1 MGVTMII
8 SFWTT
13 RELLFILGVK
23 DFGLANVI
31 GGVAGMFSF
40 VASTMQATMSR
51 FFSYEIGKNS
61 SAGLRAVFG
70 SGVYLYSFLFLF
82 VLILAETAGLYFFNE
97 HVALAAENKAQ
108 YFLFYHASVGV
119 MAFGLLTSPFSSLL
133 ISHENIRAYSILA
146 ILESAL
152 KLFSVYFLG
161 FFESQYLVL
170 YGIFCLFVAV
180 FLFFVNFVFC
190 YKKYSESRPSYCFD
204 KVKLKS
210 MLSFA
215 AWNLWGA
222 LTGLFSNVFVN
233 VLLNNYFGPVVN
245 AARAVAMQGSSGISS
260 FVTNFMTAARPLII
274 KYYAE
279 GKYDSVSA
287 LTMRVSKYSYFLL
300 YVIAFP
306 VLFEIDFLL
315 AFWLKTVPDNAGF
328 FLQLIIA
335 QRLLEIMT
343 YSIVTLSHAV
353 GKVAL
358 YQTVV
363 GVTQW
368 LILPIS
374 WVLFEN
380 GFRPESTFF
389 VNILLTAFLFVVQVF
404 LINRLIPEFKISDF
418 FWIAVVPT
426 VKVTVFTLA
435 AGFLLK
441 YSVFATLAG
450 ELFFIFI
457 LVLLVIGC
465 VYALG
470 LDGNER
476 EQMFRFL
483 EKKIRK

>member
-1 MGVTMII
+1 
-8 SFWTT
+8 
-13 RELLFILGVK
+13 
-23 DFGLANVI
+23 
-31 GGVAGMFSF
+31 
-40 VASTMQATMSR
+40 
-51 FFSYEIGKNS
+51 
-61 SAGLRAVFG
+61 
-70 SGVYLYSFLFLF
+70 
-82 VLILAETAGLYFFNE
+82 
-97 HVALAAENKAQ
+97 
-108 YFLFYHASVGV
+108 
-119 MAFGLLTSPFSSLL
+119 
-133 ISHENIRAYSILA
+133 
-146 ILESAL
+146 
-152 KLFSVYFLG
+152 
-161 FFESQYLVL
+161 
-170 YGIFCLFVAV
+170 
-180 FLFFVNFVFC
+180 
-190 YKKYSESRPSYCFD
+190 
-204 KVKLKS
+204 
-210 MLSFA
+210 
-215 AWNLWGA
+215 
-222 LTGLFSNVFVN
+222 
-233 VLLNNYFGPVVN
+233 
-245 AARAVAMQGSSGISS
+245 
-260 FVTNFMTAARPLII
+260 MTAARPLII